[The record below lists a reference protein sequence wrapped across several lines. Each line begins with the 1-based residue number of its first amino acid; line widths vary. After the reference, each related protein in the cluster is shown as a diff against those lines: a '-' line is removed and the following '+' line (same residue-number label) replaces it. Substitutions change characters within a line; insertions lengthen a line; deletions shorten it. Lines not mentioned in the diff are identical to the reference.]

1 MSGKCRF
8 PVLLGEGKE
17 CDRDELILAGLIILS
32 IEKETEEVK
41 STSDVYS
48 QPPYQLINRVV
59 GCVTCTLYTS

>member
-32 IEKETEEVK
+32 IEKENEEVK

-48 QPPYQLINRVV
+48 QPPY
-59 GCVTCTLYTS
+59 